1 MKRKK
6 YVLRTA
12 LFLVGLAIFLYPTI
26 SDKWN
31 RYRASRLI
39 AQYSE
44 QISVLEEQD
53 YTPYLEAAQ
62 AYNETLVESSVPD
75 VFAIRDGIEDEEYES
90 LLNLNGDGMM
100 GYVEIP
106 SIDVNL
112 PIYHY
117 TTAEVLE
124 KGAGHIF
131 GSSLPVGG
139 ESTHT
144 VISAHRGLPQAKMF
158 TDLNLLEEG
167 DLFYLKVLGNTLAY
181 EIDMIQVVEPDEVRS
196 LAITA
201 GQDFATL
208 VTCTP
213 YAVNTQRLLIRGHR
227 TAYDEAVYEEQK
239 ETEKKQDTNSVIAEV
254 ICVLLGVLIAVVFVR
269 ILSWRDSK
277 KAGEKA
283 GKHQK
288 PEEQHAKKQKT
299 ENQKLERRE
308 R

>member
-1 MKRKK
+1 MKRKN
-6 YVLRTA
+6 YILRIII
-12 LFLVGLAIFLYPTI
+12 FLMGLVIFLYPTV

-31 RYRASRLI
+31 RYRASLLI
-39 AQYSE
+39 AEYSE
-44 QISVLEEQD
+44 QVAVLEPQD

-75 VFAIRDGIEDEEYES
+75 VFAIRDGIEDAEYES

-167 DLFYLKVLGNTLAY
+167 DLFYFKVLGDALAY
-181 EIDMIQVVEPDEVRS
+181 EIDMIQIVEPDEVRS
-196 LAITA
+196 LAITS

-227 TAYDEAVYEEQK
+227 VEYVEHVYEEQQ
-239 ETEKKQDTNSVIAEV
+239 EMEKQPAADNVVAEV
-254 ICVLLGVLIAVVFVR
+254 LCVVLGILIAVIFVK
-269 ILSWRDSK
+269 IVSWRDARKHRRMKTEDRKS
-277 KAGEKA
+277 GE
-283 GKHQK
+283 
-288 PEEQHAKKQKT
+288 EEQ
-299 ENQKLERRE
+299 
-308 R
+308 